1 MKKEL
6 RPVHDIVACD
16 VCGRNMLKGERTEA
30 YLAPGGARHLV
41 CELCFARADNAGW
54 IRESAHEDMPARG
67 PRPDGRRPVFG
78 RRRRRREPSGQNGA
92 EHADAPSEGQGATDG
107 GRAEAPPDAPSQRET
122 PREPPRD
129 PRHIRAVP
137 TTADAKVTRALELFN
152 RTDHQ
157 RTVAGLTRTL
167 GAPLVGA
174 APDAQAPSTVTLVVA
189 WELSWYRYVVDLGD
203 ASEQVVLLDKGDE
216 LTELGS
222 DPAAWNVAMDPEGRL
237 VHTQEASG

>member
-16 VCGRNMLKGERTEA
+16 VCGRNMLKGERTEP
-30 YLAPGGARHLV
+30 YLAPGGARHVV

-54 IRESAHEDMPARG
+54 VRESAHGDMPARG
-67 PRPDGRRPVFG
+67 PRQESRRSVFG
-78 RRRRRREPSGQNGA
+78 RRRRREPSGQNGA
-92 EHADAPSEGQGATDG
+92 EHAEGPPEDQGAADG
-107 GRAEAPPDAPSQRET
+107 RPADVPPPQRET